1 MEQGF
6 SRETMLAALRDIR
19 LPGDAAGGWL
29 AEMLVSIG
37 LAALAALICLALLR
51 LVFRHKTTPKALTLA
66 ETIQQV
72 ETLPEQA
79 QRVALLHL
87 LKQHAPERF
96 AALSQRLYAPHALD
110 LATLKAELA
119 AHV

>member
-19 LPGDAAGGWL
+19 LPSDAPGGWP

-37 LAALAALICLALLR
+37 LAAMAALICLALLR
-51 LVFRHKTTPKALTLA
+51 LVFRHQAKPQALTLA
-66 ETIQQV
+66 ETVEQV
-72 ETLPEQA
+72 ETLPEAA

-87 LKQHAPERF
+87 LKQHAPDRF
-96 AALSQRLYAPHALD
+96 AALSQQLYAPGALD
-110 LATLKAELA
+110 LETLKAELA
-119 AHV
+119 AYV